1 MKRIARRIASIAM
14 FCLAMVFVVVGDP
27 IGMIASLLV
36 TAGAWPGSPQ
46 EASDA

>member
-1 MKRIARRIASIAM
+1 MAASIVM
-14 FCLAMVFVVVGDP
+14 FCLAMVFVIVGDP

-36 TAGAWPGSPQ
+36 TAGAWPDSPQ